1 MTDVYSDYISL
12 RKGPSPIPDSH
23 ETGVR
28 VYADPAGA
36 LHTLQSDGTD
46 EALGGG
52 SGGGGG
58 PVGMGVVSVT
68 ITAAQLIA
76 LPTTPILILAGTPGV
91 INVPILLAA
100 ACIPGS
106 TPFSGLDSWKLVH
119 RDDPANTAYLSGGVT
134 YSTFAFVNYPANGVY
149 SNDSALIGGDLMLED
164 NGTNLSAGNGHVA
177 MSVAYM
183 VLPA

>member
-100 ACIPGS
+100 VCIPGS
-106 TPFSGLDSWKLVH
+106 TPFSGLDAWKLVH
-119 RDDPANTAYLSGGVT
+119 RDDPANTPYVSGGVT
-134 YSTFAFVNYPANGVY
+134 YSSFAYVNYPANGVY
-149 SNDSALIGGDLMLED
+149 SNDSALIGGDLVLVD
-164 NGTNLSAGNGHVA
+164 SGSNLSAGNGHVA
-177 MSVAYM
+177 MTVSYM